1 MQGVC
6 SIASI
11 NLYAEEKEYFL
22 FAYDAPMT
30 FQIHFCLTINQ
41 SVTIIFLSCLKY
53 QWPTNHS
60 PIFSVSFGKMEVN
73 ANNPHRFIRP
83 LIKYFKLFFIVSCLS
98 FVCLSASCLSFSWR
112 RAGYVKRK
120 MQTTCPTIHK
130 NCTGRFGFN
139 VRFRDKPKSFIAQH
153 FSPFHFFTFIAIVPN
168 NGAAFPHST
177 LLFRCALKQIS
188 PSEEGQ

>member
-11 NLYAEEKEYFL
+11 NLYAEEREHFL

-53 QWPTNHS
+53 QWPTNHL
-60 PIFSVSFGKMEVN
+60 PIFSVSLGKME
-73 ANNPHRFIRP
+73 ANVFNPSRFIRSF
-83 LIKYFKLFFIVSCLS
+83 IKYFKLFFIVSCSS

-120 MQTTCPTIHK
+120 RQTLYSTTHK
-130 NCTGRFGFN
+130 ICTGRFGFN
-139 VRFRDKPKSFIAQH
+139 VRLCVKPKSSFCTALFTFKGRSH
-153 FSPFHFFTFIAIVPN
+153 LFTFSLFHFFTFK
-168 NGAAFPHST
+168 GRSH
-177 LLFRCALKQIS
+177 LFTFS
-188 PSEEGQ
+188 PFHL